1 MEFLLENILNLVGF
15 IIGIIIGVFAYVGY
29 KNTGSPVLFRLTIA
43 FIAIGIG
50 FGIIWMGYVIDDV
63 YLQEGKIN
71 RGLQALGLGIQTIGY
86 FFIAFSHTIKS
97 FFPKSRY
104 FRSVGILPLFA
115 LSAMNIEHI
124 IRSFSFI
131 LLVYGAI
138 ETFVSFLEGKQKGA
152 LAVGTGLA
160 LLAFGEFI
168 AWYSLVFPESILYSV
183 SILMKIS
190 GLISLFLP
198 ISRLPLRKIKF
209 DDLDG
214 DEDDMK
220 FDDLDDEKFGR

>member
-15 IIGIIIGVFAYVGY
+15 IVGIVIGVFAYIGY
-29 KNTGSPVLFRLTIA
+29 KNTGSPVLFRLTLA
-43 FIAIGIG
+43 FFAIGIG
-50 FGIIWMGYVIDDV
+50 FGIIWLGYMIDSV
-63 YLQEGKIN
+63 YLEEGKIN
-71 RGLQALGLGIQTIGY
+71 RGIQALGLGIQAIGY

-104 FRSVGILPLFA
+104 FRSVGIIPLFF
-115 LSAMNIEHI
+115 LSTMTIEHI

-152 LAVGTGLA
+152 LAVGIGLS

-168 AWYSLVFPESILYSV
+168 AWYSFVFPESILYSI
-183 SILMKIS
+183 SIIMKVG
-190 GLISLFLP
+190 GLISLFIPVSKLP
-198 ISRLPLRKIKF
+198 MRK
-209 DDLDG
+209 
-214 DEDDMK
+214 MK
-220 FDDLDDEKFGR
+220 FDDGFDDDLESHA

>member
-15 IIGIIIGVFAYVGY
+15 CVGIIIGIFAYVGY
-29 KNTGSPVLFRLTIA
+29 QNTGSPVLFRLTIA
-43 FIAIGIG
+43 FFAIGIG
-50 FGIIWMGYVIDDV
+50 FGIIWIGYMIDTV
-63 YLQEGKIN
+63 YLEEGVIN
-71 RGLQALGLGIQTIGY
+71 RGIQALGLGIQTIGY

-104 FRSVGILPLFA
+104 FRSVGILPLFF

-138 ETFVSFLEGKQKGA
+138 ETLVSYLEGKQKAA
-152 LAVGTGLA
+152 LAVGIGLA

-168 AWYSLVFPESILYSV
+168 AWYSLVFPETVLYSI
-183 SILMKIS
+183 SIIIKIS
-190 GLISLFLP
+190 GLISLFIP
-198 ISRLPLRKIKF
+198 VSKLPLRKIKLDDDF
-209 DDLDG
+209 DD
-214 DEDDMK
+214 EA
-220 FDDLDDEKFGR
+220 ENHA